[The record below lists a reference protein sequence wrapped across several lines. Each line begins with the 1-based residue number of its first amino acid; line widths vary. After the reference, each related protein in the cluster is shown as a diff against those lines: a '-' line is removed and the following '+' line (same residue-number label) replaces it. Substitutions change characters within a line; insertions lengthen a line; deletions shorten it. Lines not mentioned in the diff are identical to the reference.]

1 MAKISNEE
9 KLKAIKDFLR
19 ENNVDFVENYH
30 SKNYNLDMALC
41 IKNLMIA
48 VFLSDD
54 DKEYEESIYTKR
66 TKNGKRPFY
75 TMYNPFFIR
84 KSETKKFVLEKMQN
98 CIVKRMMMLQRK
110 WQKKQDNIK

>member
-48 VFLSDD
+48 VFLSA
-54 DKEYEESIYTKR
+54 I
-66 TKNGKRPFY
+66 
-75 TMYNPFFIR
+75 
-84 KSETKKFVLEKMQN
+84 FVFSSPIFRSL
-98 CIVKRMMMLQRK
+98 VS
-110 WQKKQDNIK
+110 